1 MKCKEDLKYYRN
13 ITKERK
19 IFDSL
24 VIREGQDALGLW
36 FYPSQKF
43 RIIFKYIKMKM

>member
-24 VIREGQDALGLW
+24 VIREGQG
-36 FYPSQKF
+36 FGFIPHKNS
-43 RIIFKYIKMKM
+43 YIKMKM